1 MQSANQF
8 FSSHRRRAE
17 VLAVNSIAGCKQSR
31 QSSLI
36 KTGVSR
42 RDSGAG
48 GDVFILEEK
57 EELGCFR
64 KAISS
69 LSVRKC
75 LFSVGWLDANLF
87 VVRALTQIQRE
98 RRWGKKKKKRSHREE
113 EKE

>member
-1 MQSANQF
+1 M
-8 FSSHRRRAE
+8 
-17 VLAVNSIAGCKQSR
+17 LAVNSIAGCKQSR

-75 LFSVGWLDANLF
+75 LFCIGWLDANLF
-87 VVRALTQIQRE
+87 VVRARTQIQRE
-98 RRWGKKKKKRSHREE
+98 RQRGEKKGSQQ
-113 EKE
+113 EKEKE